1 MQWLYTIR
9 PISFFSLYLAAGFLL
24 STWLRLQQ
32 YRAVL
37 SLIGRLNTR
46 WPNLTRLVL
55 AHRGIFL
62 TWANVRPLLLVFG
75 LLLINTLASQF
86 VWPQAKDFQVADL
99 VIIWPILPVVLTC
112 TIAMVLFDTVGAF
125 QVTQIDTPE
134 TEKYLDLAESWLSGW
149 RAPVVRIFTL
159 GYINPRQMV
168 AKEVRSA
175 LEGASAVLNSNLWW
189 LTTQTTLRIAC
200 GMSLWASYALQGPI
214 KHWLGVE

>member
-1 MQWLYTIR
+1 MQWLYSIR
-9 PISFFSLYLAAGFLL
+9 PISLFSLYLALAFVL

-37 SLIGRLNTR
+37 SLIGRLHSR

-55 AHRGIFL
+55 SHRGIFI
-62 TWANVRPLLLVFG
+62 TWSNLRPLLLVLG
-75 LLLINTLASQF
+75 LLLLNTFASQL
-86 VWPQAKDFQVADL
+86 VWPQAREFRAADL
-99 VIIWPILPVVLTC
+99 MDIWPVLPVVLTS
-112 TIAMVLFDTVGAF
+112 TTAMILFDTVGAL

-134 TEKYLDLAESWLSGW
+134 TEKYLDQAESWLSGW

-159 GYINPRQMV
+159 GYINPRQIV

-200 GMSLWASYALQGPI
+200 GLSLWGSYALQGHI
-214 KHWLGVE
+214 KHFLGVD

>member
-1 MQWLYTIR
+1 MEWLYAIR
-9 PISFFSLYLAAGFLL
+9 PISLFSVYLAAAFVL

-37 SLIGRLNTR
+37 SLISRLHTR
-46 WPNLTRLVL
+46 WPNVTRLVV
-55 AHRGIFL
+55 AHRSIFL
-62 TWANVRPLLLVFG
+62 TWNTVRPLLLVLG
-75 LLLINTLASQF
+75 LLLLNTLASQF
-86 VWPQAKDFQVADL
+86 IWPQAKAFRVADL
-99 VIIWPILPVVLTC
+99 IDIWPALPVVLT
-112 TIAMVLFDTVGAF
+112 TTTAMVVFDTTGAF

-149 RAPVVRIFTL
+149 RTPVVRIFTL

-189 LTTQTTLRIAC
+189 LTTQTLLRIAC

-214 KHWLGVE
+214 KHLLGVE

>member
-1 MQWLYTIR
+1 MDWLYTIR
-9 PISFFSLYLAAGFLL
+9 PISLFSLYLAAAFLL

-37 SLIGRLNTR
+37 SLISSLHTR

-55 AHRGIFL
+55 AHRSIFI
-62 TWANVRPLLLVFG
+62 TWANVRPLLLVLG
-75 LLLINTLASQF
+75 LLLVNTLASQLI
-86 VWPQAKDFQVADL
+86 WPQAKNFRVADL
-99 VIIWPILPVVLTC
+99 VVIWPVLPVVLAFT
-112 TIAMVLFDTVGAF
+112 TAMVLFDTLGAL

-134 TEKYLDLAESWLSGW
+134 TEKYLDQAESWLSGW

-168 AKEVRSA
+168 ATEVRSA

-200 GMSLWASYALQGPI
+200 GMSLWGSYALQGPI
-214 KHWLGVE
+214 KHFLGVE